1 MELTVIGILVGIAL
15 GLRYKALILVP
26 AITLAAIFAL
36 IVGLARAD
44 SFWSIVWTIVT
55 VVSTVQLGYLAG
67 IGIHAIIEDF
77 FPSRNGNGDSG
88 QNLDSRSASGFIARY
103 ACPSVG
109 MAILLV
115 LPYLVGG

>member
-44 SFWSIVWTIVT
+44 SFWSIVWTVVT